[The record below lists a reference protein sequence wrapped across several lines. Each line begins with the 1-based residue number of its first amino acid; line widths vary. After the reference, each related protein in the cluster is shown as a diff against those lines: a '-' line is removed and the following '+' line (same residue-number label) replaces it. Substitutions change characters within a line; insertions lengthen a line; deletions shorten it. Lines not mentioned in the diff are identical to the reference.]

1 MEIRKM
7 TIRAHDGQACDLT
20 ISKTGKVTWK
30 AIGDFDGCT
39 IESEGARNPE
49 DAAEKWKYKVKCRYD
64 A

>member
-1 MEIRKM
+1 VN
-7 TIRAHDGQACDLT
+7 LT